1 MDYQFKKI
9 VERKKDNVKERIY
22 TNLDFLI
29 SHYEWSKS
37 KDFFKSMSEKTGI
50 PFRTISSWYYKEKLP
65 VLHHREITM
74 LTSSL
79 KVQFSDFVSINITE
93 DKILPHSPEI
103 FIPSDV
109 AKQNILKL
117 LIDYDIQNPDKF
129 ESFFESNY
137 SSNYFYVLQRR
148 RNHQRNLSWTF
159 IVTAAHYFNISVG
172 ELFKNKEDYHG

>member
-9 VERKKDNVKERIY
+9 VDMKKDDVKEHVY
-22 TNLDFLI
+22 TNINFLI
-29 SHYEWSKS
+29 RHYRWSKN
-37 KDFFKSMSEKTGI
+37 KDFFESISEKTGI
-50 PFRTISSWYYKEKLP
+50 PYRTISSWYYKEKLP
-65 VLHHREITM
+65 ELHRAEITM

-79 KVQFSDFVSINITE
+79 KVHFSDFVSTHITE
-93 DKILPHSPEI
+93 DSILSQSPDI
-103 FIPSDV
+103 FIPSNV

-117 LIDYDIQNPDKF
+117 LIDHDIQNPDKF

-137 SSNYFYVLQRR
+137 SSNYFYVLQRK

-172 ELFKNKEDYHG
+172 DLFKNEGD

>member
-9 VERKKDNVKERIY
+9 VKRKKDDVKEQIY
-22 TNLDFLI
+22 TNFNFLI
-29 SHYEWSKS
+29 KHYRWSKN
-37 KDFFKSMSEKTGI
+37 KDFFENLSKQTGI

-65 VLHHREITM
+65 ELHHKEITV

-79 KVQFSDFVSINITE
+79 KVRFSDFVSINITE
-93 DKILPHSPEI
+93 DKVLPHSTEV

-117 LIDYDIQNPDKF
+117 LIDYGIQTPDKF

-137 SSNYFYVLQRR
+137 SKNYFYVLQRKR
-148 RNHQRNLSWTF
+148 SHQRNLSWTF
-159 IVTAAHYFNISVG
+159 IVTAAHYFDISVG
-172 ELFKNKEDYHG
+172 ELFEKKEE